1 MRGKIRY
8 NRVRIYFSPGQG
20 AERGVYQVRLSEYTH
35 CCNDAVLYLLLLT
48 YLLTIYWEGRR
59 IDMDEIMFVYYT
71 ALSILACLSIIQA
84 IRSLM
89 KDLHDDIRSSR
100 WNKRNKRK

>member
-1 MRGKIRY
+1 MQFS
-8 NRVRIYFSPGQG
+8 IYCSQP
-20 AERGVYQVRLSEYTH
+20 
-35 CCNDAVLYLLLLT
+35 DAYKLRA
-48 YLLTIYWEGRR
+48 EGRR

-84 IRSLM
+84 IRSLI
-89 KDLHDDIRSSR
+89 KDLHNDIRSSR